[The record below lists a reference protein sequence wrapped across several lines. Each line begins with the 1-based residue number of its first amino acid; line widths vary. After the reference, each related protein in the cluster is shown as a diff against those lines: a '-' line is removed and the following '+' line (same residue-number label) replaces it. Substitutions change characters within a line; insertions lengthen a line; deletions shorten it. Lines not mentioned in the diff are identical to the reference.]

1 MIALLVLLLVALIIL
16 VAMRGCSSTRQQPV
30 EATVI
35 TTEVDS
41 TNLIVAPETDT
52 AKQIATSKKQN
63 QSKKQSGQR
72 LPDGRSRRHLDER
85 VD

>member
-1 MIALLVLLLVALIIL
+1 MIALLLLLVAMLIIL
-16 VAMRGCSSTRQQPV
+16 LSMRACSTPDPKPV
-30 EATVI
+30 EATI
-35 TTEVDS
+35 IAIEADT
-41 TNLIVAPETDT
+41 TNLIVEPQPTT
-52 AKQIATSKKQN
+52 TKKQN